1 MPTVAPLRGR
11 TGEPGRQQLVG
22 RRRDGLPEE
31 GPPVV
36 PAIGPTVMPIG
47 GPIVHANAVGAS
59 APGGA
64 AGAASE
70 PTTAT
75 IRTALGT
82 LLAGHILHD
91 GETVLLL
98 LKPSRWFIV
107 VTSLGFIGL
116 VLALLIIATLAG
128 MPPGPRHPIIAE
140 LAFLALLF
148 RLVWATFQWVGR
160 VYVLTDLR
168 ILRLSGAFNVELFDC
183 PLRKVKGVRR
193 ADGLAERLLGLGT
206 IDVVPQDPGCSDG
219 APGAW
224 QMVRKPAQVHD
235 QIVAALNRAQQGM

>member
-1 MPTVAPLRGR
+1 MPTLAPLRGR
-11 TGEPGRQQLVG
+11 IGARRYRLLIGRPPGPMAAPIVG
-22 RRRDGLPEE
+22 
-31 GPPVV
+31 PV
-36 PAIGPTVMPIG
+36 
-47 GPIVHANAVGAS
+47 VHANAVGAS
-59 APGGA
+59 APG
-64 AGAASE
+64 AGAAHE
-70 PTTAT
+70 PSAGT
-75 IRTALGT
+75 IDTALGT
-82 LLAGHILHD
+82 LLTGHVLHD

-107 VTSLGFIGL
+107 LTSLGFIGL
-116 VLALLIIATLAG
+116 VLALLIVATLAG
-128 MPPGPRHPIIAE
+128 MPPGPRHRIIAE
-140 LAFLALLF
+140 LAFLALLG

-183 PLRKVKGVRR
+183 PLRKVRGARR
-193 ADGLAERLLGLGT
+193 CDGLAERLLGLGT
-206 IDVVPQDPGCSDG
+206 IDVVPQDPDCSNG